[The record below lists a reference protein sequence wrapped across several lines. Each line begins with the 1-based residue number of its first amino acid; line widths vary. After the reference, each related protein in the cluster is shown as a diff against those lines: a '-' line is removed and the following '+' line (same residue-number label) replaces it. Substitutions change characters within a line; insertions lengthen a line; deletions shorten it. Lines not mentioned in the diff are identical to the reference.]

1 MQEMQQLE
9 KDAKEAAAFRKME
22 EEFRLRE
29 SLK

>member
-1 MQEMQQLE
+1 MRELQQLE

-29 SLK
+29 S